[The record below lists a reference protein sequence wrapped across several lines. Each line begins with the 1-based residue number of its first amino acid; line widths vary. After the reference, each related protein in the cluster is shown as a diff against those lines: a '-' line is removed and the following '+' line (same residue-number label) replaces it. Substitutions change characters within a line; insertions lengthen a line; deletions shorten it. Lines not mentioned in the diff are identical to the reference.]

1 MSNDLNSALLHRLNQ
16 NIMALGCAVEEIGI
30 WIDQRGSTDVSDRI
44 EDLLAVVTGNADFI
58 AEAIAELI
66 TRCGSEEEPDPED

>member
-58 AEAIAELI
+58 AQAIAELI
-66 TRCGSEEEPDPED
+66 TKCEPEKAPDPED